1 MKDLLRIASLL
12 DSSGNYKLSDKLF
25 KIAERGKL
33 NLPMA
38 NREFGILLNQAL
50 VFSGGNKVSI
60 DYTNLEQLIKSNMYL
75 GPFISKVSENTESKA
90 LGSFNSGT
98 RELKLLQINSV
109 SQIDDLVGTFI
120 HEIVHALDPGMNPKQ
135 QQRMQIRPYYIGSLK
150 LSYEDNVKIQAM
162 LKTAENIPFDD
173 EETRQKYLKSYFE
186 YPEALLENFDE
197 FMQNYPDEMKAQ
209 LRRIEIKGLDI
220 SGTWMK
226 KDAFENH
233 QKQYAGKIGQISDT
247 KYLDNRIEPVAWM
260 SQIEREFSPNKMV
273 RAYSKYKKINPS
285 MTSEKFIA
293 ILKSNLNTGGYIDF
307 IRSLTGSQSADT
319 LFSQIKDPKIKR
331 QMLEIIAKNI
341 SKADMLLKGGSIR
354 ISKLELLTLD
364 KELGEF
370 VKDYLKDIP
379 VELQKKFYL
388 TQDVNGNFK
397 GNFEGIEIDK
407 RDFKTIKDLTSLK
420 SSSAITLPFSENI
433 GKFSSVTASF
443 KFCDDINC
451 PKYNQII
458 DKESAKFC
466 KGCGKRLKL
475 TTDINSIKSTSTPA
489 KATSPEPV
497 NATQERANLET
508 TKSPKPPK
516 APNPTTPR
524 ATNAPTKPL
533 NSSEIA
539 KKTSSIPQFKGKSS
553 VQSISALSK
562 VLPTIRKIFT
572 ELSLKLDKFYN
583 TPAGKVFSKG
593 MLAKDVLAVIL
604 LTNNISKQIENGEQ
618 VMLKDQMDLGLT
630 IVSILTDQETHK
642 ILEAVYPPIIPF
654 LENPEVKKWMIG
666 INIGVNLLSGAIT
679 VTDYIS
685 TRINTTNKSEGA
697 TSGVM
702 NTPGSLQALVMPVFQ
717 LREKYGEVYN
727 ALIDV
732 EKGMAIPQAI
742 SKHIMVDAS
751 GGIEPYRLSL
761 FYKFRNSK
769 DKIIQYQNS
778 PAFKKLPAQNQL
790 LYPNVNS
797 AYAISSY
804 KKARDAARVRREE
817 ARRNNVFNNFGP
829 GSGYPIRSPF

>member
-12 DSSGNYKLSDKLF
+12 DNSGNYKLSDKLF

-38 NREFGILLNQAL
+38 NREFGKLLNQAL
-50 VFSGGNKVSI
+50 VFGDGNKVSI
-60 DYTNLEQLIKSNMYL
+60 DFTKLEQLIKSNMYL
-75 GPFISKVSENTESKA
+75 GPFVSKVSENDTGS

-98 RELKLLQINSV
+98 RELKLKQINSV

-135 QQRMQIRPYYIGSLK
+135 QQRMQIRPNYIGSLK

-173 EETRQKYLKSYFE
+173 EETRQTYLKSYFE
-186 YPEALLENFDE
+186 YPEALLDHYDE
-197 FMQNYPDEMKAQ
+197 WMQQYPDEMKIQ

-220 SGTWMK
+220 NGTWMQK
-226 KDAFENH
+226 EAFENH

-260 SQIEREFSPNKMV
+260 TQVEREFSPNKMV

-285 MTSEKFIA
+285 MTPEKFIA
-293 ILKSNLNTGGYIDF
+293 ILKSDLNTGGYIDF
-307 IRSLTGSQSADT
+307 IRSLVGSESAET

-341 SKADMLLKGGSIR
+341 SKAELLLKGGSIR

-379 VELQKKFYL
+379 VEIQKKFYL
-388 TQDVNGNFK
+388 TQDINGNFK

-420 SSSAITLPFSENI
+420 SSAAITLPFSENI

-443 KFCDDINC
+443 KYCDDVNC

-458 DKESAKFC
+458 DKENAKFC

-475 TTDINSIKSTSTPA
+475 TSDINSIKST
-489 KATSPEPV
+489 KAPTKTTSPEPV
-497 NATQERANLET
+497 NAV
-508 TKSPKPPK
+508 
-516 APNPTTPR
+516 
-524 ATNAPTKPL
+524 
-533 NSSEIA
+533 SEKLTAEDIS
-539 KKTSSIPQFKGKSS
+539 KKTSSLPPANVKSS
-553 VQSISALSK
+553 PQSKSNLSK
-562 VLPTIRKIFT
+562 VLPTIKKLFT
-572 ELSLKLDKFYN
+572 ELNNLIEKFNN
-583 TPAGKVFSKG
+583 TKAGKAFNYG
-593 MLAKDVLAVIL
+593 MLAKDVVFIIV
-604 LTNNISKQIENGEQ
+604 LTDKIIKQLQANEE
-618 VMLKDQMDLGLT
+618 VMMKDQLDLGLS
-630 IVSILTDQETHK
+630 IVSLITDQQTQA
-642 ILEAVYPPIIPF
+642 ILRAIYPPIIV
-654 LENPEVKKWMIG
+654 LLDNPQVKAWLIG
-666 INIGVNLLSGAIT
+666 INISANVLSGLVT
-679 VTDYIS
+679 VTDYLGTLAGS
-685 TRINTTNKSEGA
+685 ANKSEGA
-697 TSGVM
+697 TSGVQ

-717 LREKYGEVYN
+717 LNEKYGEVYN
-727 ALIDV
+727 ALIDA
-732 EKGMAIPQAI
+732 EKGIPVPQAI
-742 SKHIMVDAS
+742 SKHIMPDAS

-761 FYKFRNSK
+761 FYKFRDNK

-790 LYPNVNS
+790 LYPNANS

-804 KKARDAARVRREE
+804 KKARDAQQRARQE
-817 ARRNNVFNNFGP
+817 AYNRNFGP
-829 GSGYPIRSPF
+829 GSGGLSRNVQ